1 MHDDHAREIV
11 GEWEAA
17 HSGEAARLASEMTDF
32 LVHTLAPLPEDCAWC
47 LGEPDVAGTRPVLL
61 AQGKNLW
68 RVAPGP
74 STERSTMEVDHFAL
88 LSGFCHLGSTLS
100 RDGDGTW
107 VRHYRLKI
115 ELPGGTSDVV
125 EFVGRDV
132 SAGKTDPGES
142 VARRL
147 ISAIRA

>member
-11 GEWEAA
+11 
-17 HSGEAARLASEMTDF
+17 R
-32 LVHTLAPLPEDCAWC
+32 
-47 LGEPDVAGTRPVLL
+47 
-61 AQGKNLW
+61 Q
-68 RVAPGP
+68 
-74 STERSTMEVDHFAL
+74 
-88 LSGFCHLGSTLS
+88 
-100 RDGDGTW
+100 
-107 VRHYRLKI
+107 YRLKI

-132 SAGKTDPGES
+132 SAGQTDPGES